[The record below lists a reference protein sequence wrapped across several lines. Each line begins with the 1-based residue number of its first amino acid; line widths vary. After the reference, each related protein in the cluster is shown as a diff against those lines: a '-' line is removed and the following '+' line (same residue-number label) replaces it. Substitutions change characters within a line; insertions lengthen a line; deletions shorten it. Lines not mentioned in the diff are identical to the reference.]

1 MGSSYT
7 FGIALFAAIGTF
19 LFSWIDYMKH
29 PSASLTGAVVAVYI
43 AGEALGALTQTIVG
57 DRMGRIRF
65 MQLLC
70 ILVTIGTAIQTVAV
84 HIAMFLVGRGLAG
97 FAVGLS
103 PRSGMVSTVPIYLSE
118 MAPPQQRGLIGGISG
133 CGIAL
138 GTMASNW
145 VGYGCSFL
153 PYGQTQWRVPLGL
166 QIPWGVLM
174 LVGLATFMPESP
186 RQLVRRGREGEA
198 RRAFGRTR
206 RELTLSEVEQE
217 FEAMKMQIRF
227 EMEREVKS
235 YKDIFRLYRRR
246 AMVSIAVQTMTSLTG
261 VNVVQYYQTILY
273 RSLGMSPSTILALAG
288 VYGTVTFLSNVLTT
302 RYLADQWGRR
312 NMILTG
318 LSGVILVEIYTA
330 VMQRRFQDSS
340 SAIGKGFTILGIYLF
355 AVIYYGMLNSTTWLY
370 GAEVLPIALRNKIM
384 GIASASHFIVNVAVT
399 EAGPTAFAKIRE
411 NYYYVFVC
419 CTTFFLIMAY
429 FFFPETRQQT
439 LEEIAAAFGDDIV
452 AADPGKPGSLTP
464 GIKAH
469 LVVDNGT
476 STDHHEIRRVD

>member
-1 MGSSYT
+1 
-7 FGIALFAAIGTF
+7 
-19 LFSWIDYMKH
+19 MKH
-29 PSASLTGAVVAVYI
+29 PSASLTGAVGLLNLPSQAYHHQLTMANVKVIAVYI

-70 ILVTIGTAIQTVAV
+70 VLVTVGTAIQTVAV
-84 HIAMFLVGRGLAG
+84 HIAMFLLGRGLAG
-97 FAVGLS
+97 FAVG
-103 PRSGMVSTVPIYLSE
+103 GMVATVPIYLSE

-145 VGYGCSFL
+145 
-153 PYGQTQWRVPLGL
+153 
-166 QIPWGVLM
+166 IPWGVLM

-217 FEAMKMQIRF
+217 FDAMKMQITF
-227 EMEREVKS
+227 EMGREVKS
-235 YKDIFRLYRRR
+235 YKEIFRLYRRR

-261 VNVVQYYQTILY
+261 VNVVQYYQTFLY
-273 RSLGMSPSTILALAG
+273 RSLGLGPSTILALAG
-288 VYGTVTFLSNVLTT
+288 VYGTITFVSNVLTT

-312 NMILTG
+312 NMILSG

-340 SAIGKGFTILGIYLF
+340 SATGKGFTILGVYLF

-370 GAEVLPIALRNKIM
+370 GAEVLPIALRSKIM

-419 CTTFFLIMAY
+419 CTTFFLIVAY

-452 AADPGKPGSLTP
+452 AADPGNPASLTP

-469 LVVDNGT
+469 LVEDNGA

>member
-1 MGSSYT
+1 
-7 FGIALFAAIGTF
+7 
-19 LFSWIDYMKH
+19 MKH
-29 PSASLTGAVVAVYI
+29 PSASLTGAVGFLNLPSQAYHHQLTMANVKVVAVYI

-70 ILVTIGTAIQTVAV
+70 VLVTIGTAIQTVAV
-84 HIAMFLVGRGLAG
+84 HIAMFLLGRGLAG
-97 FAVGLS
+97 FAVG
-103 PRSGMVSTVPIYLSE
+103 GMVSTVPIYLSE
-118 MAPPQQRGLIGGISG
+118 MARLQQRGLIGGISG

-153 PYGQTQWRVPLGL
+153 PYGQIQWRVPLGL

-198 RRAFGRTR
+198 RCAFGRTTR
-206 RELTLSEVEQE
+206 DLTLSEVEQE
-217 FEAMKMQIRF
+217 FDAMKMQIRF
-227 EMEREVKS
+227 EMGREVKS
-235 YKDIFRLYRRR
+235 YKEIFRLYRRR

-288 VYGTVTFLSNVLTT
+288 VYGTITFLSNVLTT

-312 NMILTG
+312 NMILSG

-340 SAIGKGFTILGIYLF
+340 SATGKGFTILGIYLF

-370 GAEVLPIALRNKIM
+370 GAEVLPIALRSKIM

-399 EAGPTAFAKIRE
+399 EAGPIAFAKIRE
-411 NYYYVFVC
+411 NYYYVFAC
-419 CTTFFLIMAY
+419 CTTFFLIVAY

-439 LEEIAAAFGDDIV
+439 LEEIAAAFGDEIV
-452 AADPGKPGSLTP
+452 SADPGKPGSLTP

-469 LVVDNGT
+469 LVEDNGT
-476 STDHHEIRRVD
+476 STDHHEIRRVG

>member
-1 MGSSYT
+1 
-7 FGIALFAAIGTF
+7 
-19 LFSWIDYMKH
+19 MKH
-29 PSASLTGAVVAVYI
+29 PSASLTGAVGFLNLPSQAYHHQLTMANVKVVAVYI

-70 ILVTIGTAIQTVAV
+70 VLVTIGTAIQTVAV
-84 HIAMFLVGRGLAG
+84 HIAMFLLGRGLAG
-97 FAVGLS
+97 FAVG
-103 PRSGMVSTVPIYLSE
+103 GMVSTVPIYLSE
-118 MAPPQQRGLIGGISG
+118 MARLQQRGLIGGISG

-153 PYGQTQWRVPLGL
+153 PYGQIQWRVPLGL

-198 RRAFGRTR
+198 RCAFGRTT

-217 FEAMKMQIRF
+217 FDAMKMQIRF
-227 EMEREVKS
+227 EMGREVKS
-235 YKDIFRLYRRR
+235 YKEIFRLYRRR

-288 VYGTVTFLSNVLTT
+288 VYGTITFLSNVLTT

-312 NMILTG
+312 NMILSG

-340 SAIGKGFTILGIYLF
+340 SATGKGFTILGIYLF

-370 GAEVLPIALRNKIM
+370 GAEVLPIALRSKIM

-399 EAGPTAFAKIRE
+399 EAGPIAFAKIRE
-411 NYYYVFVC
+411 NYYYVFAC
-419 CTTFFLIMAY
+419 CTTFFLIVAY

-439 LEEIAAAFGDDIV
+439 LEEIAAAFGDEIV
-452 AADPGKPGSLTP
+452 SADPGKPGSLTP

-469 LVVDNGT
+469 LVEDNGA
-476 STDHHEIRRVD
+476 STGHHEIRRVG

>member
-1 MGSSYT
+1 
-7 FGIALFAAIGTF
+7 
-19 LFSWIDYMKH
+19 MKH
-29 PSASLTGAVVAVYI
+29 PSASLTGAVGLLNLPLPNLPPYQLTMAKCHKVVAVYI

-70 ILVTIGTAIQTVAV
+70 VLVTIGTAIQTVAV

-97 FAVGLS
+97 FAVGDS

-217 FEAMKMQIRF
+217 FEAMKMQISF

-429 FFFPETRQQT
+429 FCFPETRQQT

-476 STDHHEIRRVD
+476 STDHHEIRRLD

>member
-1 MGSSYT
+1 
-7 FGIALFAAIGTF
+7 
-19 LFSWIDYMKH
+19 MKH
-29 PSASLTGAVVAVYI
+29 PSASLTGAVGLLNLPPQTCLPPLPTNNGKCHKVVAVYI

-70 ILVTIGTAIQTVAV
+70 VLVTIGTAIQTVAV

-118 MAPPQQRGLIGGISG
+118 MAPPQQRGLIGGVSG

-153 PYGQTQWRVPLGL
+153 PYGQIQWRVPLGL

-186 RQLVRRGREGEA
+186 RQLVRRGRQDEA

-206 RELTLSEVEQE
+206 RELTLGEVEQE

-288 VYGTVTFLSNVLTT
+288 VYGTVTFLSNLLTT

-340 SAIGKGFTILGIYLF
+340 SATGKGFTILGIYLF

-464 GIKAH
+464 GTKAH

-476 STDHHEIRRVD
+476 STDHHEIRRVG

>member
-1 MGSSYT
+1 
-7 FGIALFAAIGTF
+7 
-19 LFSWIDYMKH
+19 MKH
-29 PSASLTGAVVAVYI
+29 PSASLTGAVGLLNLPLPNLPPSTNNGECHKVVAVYI

-57 DRMGRIRF
+57 DCMGRIRF

-84 HIAMFLVGRGLAG
+84 HIAMFLVGRGLAD
-97 FAVGLS
+97 
-103 PRSGMVSTVPIYLSE
+103 LSE

-153 PYGQTQWRVPLGL
+153 PYGQTQWRVPPGL

-217 FEAMKMQIRF
+217 FEAMKMQISF

-246 AMVSIAVQTMTSLTG
+246 AMGSIAVQTMTSLTG

-340 SAIGKGFTILGIYLF
+340 SATGKGFTILGIYLF

-469 LVVDNGT
+469 LLVDNGT
-476 STDHHEIRRVD
+476 STDHHQVRRVD

>member
-1 MGSSYT
+1 
-7 FGIALFAAIGTF
+7 
-19 LFSWIDYMKH
+19 MKH
-29 PSASLTGAVVAVYI
+29 PSASLTGAVGLLNLPLPNLPAPLPTNNGKCHKVVAVYI

-70 ILVTIGTAIQTVAV
+70 VLVTIGTAIQTVAV

-97 FAVGLS
+97 FAVG
-103 PRSGMVSTVPIYLSE
+103 GMVSTVPIYLSE

-206 RELTLSEVEQE
+206 RELTSSEVEQE

-261 VNVVQYYQTILY
+261 VNVIQYYQTILY

-288 VYGTVTFLSNVLTT
+288 VYGTVIFLSNVLTT

-340 SAIGKGFTILGIYLF
+340 SATGKGFTILGIYLF

-476 STDHHEIRRVD
+476 SIDHHEIRRVG

>member
-1 MGSSYT
+1 
-7 FGIALFAAIGTF
+7 
-19 LFSWIDYMKH
+19 MKH

-97 FAVGLS
+97 FAVG
-103 PRSGMVSTVPIYLSE
+103 GMVSTVPIYLSE

>member
-1 MGSSYT
+1 
-7 FGIALFAAIGTF
+7 
-19 LFSWIDYMKH
+19 MKH
-29 PSASLTGAVVAVYI
+29 PSASLTGAVGLLNLPLPNLPAPLPTNNGKCHKVVAVYI

-70 ILVTIGTAIQTVAV
+70 VLVTIGTAIQTVAV

-153 PYGQTQWRVPLGL
+153 PFGQTQWRVPLGL

-246 AMVSIAVQTMTSLTG
+246 AMV
-261 VNVVQYYQTILY
+261 
-273 RSLGMSPSTILALAG
+273 
-288 VYGTVTFLSNVLTT
+288 
-302 RYLADQWGRR
+302 
-312 NMILTG
+312 
-318 LSGVILVEIYTA
+318 
-330 VMQRRFQDSS
+330 
-340 SAIGKGFTILGIYLF
+340 
-355 AVIYYGMLNSTTWLY
+355 
-370 GAEVLPIALRNKIM
+370 
-384 GIASASHFIVNVAVT
+384 
-399 EAGPTAFAKIRE
+399 
-411 NYYYVFVC
+411 
-419 CTTFFLIMAY
+419 
-429 FFFPETRQQT
+429 
-439 LEEIAAAFGDDIV
+439 
-452 AADPGKPGSLTP
+452 
-464 GIKAH
+464 
-469 LVVDNGT
+469 
-476 STDHHEIRRVD
+476 